1 VCICTGGAIGSSVL
15 VMMASTSRADLA
27 VTPSIE
33 PRLIASLSA
42 VYVIWSSTY
51 LAMRVAV
58 RELPPLWMASVRFLI
73 AGGILLAIA
82 RRRGAAWPSARTWL
96 RNLPIGVLLFVGGNG
111 FVAIAETSVS
121 SGGAAIVCATMPLW
135 IGVFGAIA
143 GTRPT
148 TREWASLALG
158 FTGVVVL
165 MGGPALAGKPA
176 HVALVIVSPILWALG
191 SLLARRNR
199 SADGPVVNAAVQML
213 AGSAVLALGG
223 LVHGETAMP
232 HASATA
238 WLAVVYLAVFG
249 SVVAFTA
256 YAWLLAHARPVVATS
271 YAFVNPILAV
281 LIGAALYDEPLGWS
295 TVVANAMIVGA
306 VMLALSPSR
315 RGSR

>member
-1 VCICTGGAIGSSVL
+1 MI
-15 VMMASTSRADLA
+15 ASTSRVDVAIK
-27 VTPSIE
+27 IE
-33 PRLIASLSA
+33 PRLIASLAA

-58 RELPPLWMASVRFLI
+58 RELPPLWMASIRFLI

-82 RRRGAAWPSARTWL
+82 RRRGAEWPSARTWL
-96 RNLPIGVLLFVGGNG
+96 HNLPIGALLFVGGNG

-135 IGVFGAIA
+135 IGVFGAIF

-148 TREWASLALG
+148 AREWASLVLG

-176 HVALVIVSPILWALG
+176 HVALVIASPILWALG
-191 SLLARRNR
+191 SLLARRSR
-199 SADGPVVNAAVQML
+199 SDGPHATVVNAAVQML

-223 LVHGETAMP
+223 LVHGERVAA
-232 HASATA
+232 HASVTA

-256 YAWLLAHARPVVATS
+256 YAWLLAHVRPVVATS

-281 LIGAALYDEPLGWS
+281 LIGAALYNEPLGW
-295 TVVANAMIVGA
+295 TTAVANAMIVGA
-306 VMLALSPSR
+306 VMLALSRRAPGRLISR
-315 RGSR
+315 GQSSCRSN